1 MAAASLQ
8 SESSSGSLTK
18 LLALAL
24 DACGD
29 GVVVFDDAGAVV
41 YANPP
46 ARTFLSTAVVRP
58 GAERASLQPLLD
70 ERAARAIPLRAGS
83 AQFGEAVFLPGRAGD
98 TLADRE
104 RRAIIETLEATRWRL
119 SETARRLGISRT
131 TLWRRVRTYG
141 LARRGDTASV

>member
-1 MAAASLQ
+1 MAFAASAQ
-8 SESSSGSLTK
+8 DSSAPLSR

-29 GVVVFDDAGAVV
+29 GVIVFDDGGSVV
-41 YANPP
+41 YANAPGRAFIAGAGARP
-46 ARTFLSTAVVRP
+46 GGERAVLHRLLEDKRART
-58 GAERASLQPLLD
+58 
-70 ERAARAIPLRAGS
+70 IPLKAGA
-83 AQFGEAVFLPGRAGD
+83 AQYGEAVFLPGPAGD

-104 RRAIIETLEATRWRL
+104 RRAIIETLEATQWRF

-141 LARRGDTASV
+141 LARRESAASV